1 MRVHCDID
9 VVELLKSWMMMQCV
23 QSSLSKFFMYT
34 ALWHGYGPTDAVE
47 CHRRLWNSGCDA
59 NMLPVTF

>member
-34 ALWHGYGPTDAVE
+34 ALWHRYGPTDAVE

-59 NMLPVTF
+59 IMLPVTF